1 MSSFILDDPAADD
14 DAGGIWST
22 AADDEYMDGR
32 RSFRLLVRTGQLV
45 SARRAR
51 KRQRPRLS
59 RWLAARRHGE
69 HQRFN
74 RQHLPL
80 NEVRSGRWPYD
91 SRQSDYADK
100 FYDCYKPQWDQC

>member
-1 MSSFILDDPAADD
+1 MREVNGADKRNFPGPISETLESHEHGTSFFILDNPAADD

-22 AADDEYMDGR
+22 DDEYMDGR

-45 SARRAR
+45 SGRRAR
-51 KRQRPRLS
+51 KRQRPRVS

-74 RQHLPL
+74 RQLLPL
-80 NEVRSGRWPYD
+80 NQVS
-91 SRQSDYADK
+91 
-100 FYDCYKPQWDQC
+100 